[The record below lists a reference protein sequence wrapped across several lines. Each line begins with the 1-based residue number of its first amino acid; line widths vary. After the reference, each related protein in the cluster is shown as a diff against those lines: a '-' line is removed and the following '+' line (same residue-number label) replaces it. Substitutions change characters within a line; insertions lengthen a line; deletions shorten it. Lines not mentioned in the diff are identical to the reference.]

1 MSADLVLAARAGDPE
16 AWAALVLRHER
27 ALRAVARGFRLGPQ
41 DCEDV
46 VQTTWLRAIE
56 QLPRLRSPEALG
68 AWLATTARRE
78 ALRVVRSGARTV
90 PVDPDRLPDPP
101 GGGAGAGSP
110 DPRETVT
117 DALTDEARR
126 RALWAAVDGLPE
138 RRRALM
144 RLLACEP
151 ALSYQQIGAALG
163 IPVGSIGPTRARCVE
178 ALRRDARLAA

>member
-1 MSADLVLAARAGDPE
+1 MLAARAGDPE
-16 AWAALVLRHER
+16 AWAALVGRHER

-46 VQTTWLRAIE
+46 VQTTWLRAVE
-56 QLPRLRSPEALG
+56 QLPRLRSPDAIG

-78 ALRVVRSGARTV
+78 ALRVVRSGVRTV

-101 GGGAGAGSP
+101 GGGAGAVSP
-110 DPRETVT
+110 DPRDTVT

-126 RALWAAVDGLPE
+126 RALWAAVDGLPA

-151 ALSYQQIGAALG
+151 ALSYEQIGAALG
-163 IPVGSIGPTRARCVE
+163 IPGGAIGPTRARCGE
-178 ALRRDARLAA
+178 ELRRDARLAA